1 MNPVAILEA
10 HAPKNALGREL
21 LLVHSEA
28 VAAYALKVADRVRDL
43 NPDFRFIEE
52 AALLH
57 DIGVSRTDAPGIGC
71 EGTEPYMAHG
81 LIGAKLLR
89 KMGYPRHGDVC
100 ERHIGVGLT
109 GTEIIRQKFPL
120 PPIDIVPVTL
130 EEQIIAY
137 VDNFFSKGSPAPD
150 TPNSFDS
157 VRNKIMTFGEQSL
170 STFDDWVIRFGR
182 IG

>member
-1 MNPVAILEA
+1 MNPAAILEA
-10 HAPKNALGREL
+10 HAPRNDLGRQL
-21 LLVHSEA
+21 LLAHSEA
-28 VAAYALKVADRVRDL
+28 VAMYALKVADRVRDL
-43 NPDFRFIEE
+43 NPDFIFIEE

-57 DIGVSRTDAPGIGC
+57 DIGVARTHAPGIGC

-109 GTEIIRQKFPL
+109 GADILRQQFPL
-120 PPIDIVPVTL
+120 PPVDIVPRTL

-137 VDNFFSKGSPAPD
+137 VDNFFSKGCPTPD
-150 TPNSFDS
+150 TPRSFDS
-157 VRNKIMTFGEQSL
+157 VRKKISTFGEQSL

-182 IG
+182 LD

>member
-10 HAPKNALGREL
+10 HAPRNDLGRQL
-21 LLVHSEA
+21 LLLHSEA

-57 DIGVSRTDAPGIGC
+57 DIGVSRTDAPDIGC
-71 EGTEPYMAHG
+71 EGTEPYIAHG

-109 GTEIIRQKFPL
+109 GAEIVRRQFPL

-130 EEQIIAY
+130 EEQIITY

-150 TPNSFDS
+150 KPGPFDA
-157 VRNKIMTFGEQSL
+157 VRKKISTFGEQSL
-170 STFDDWVIRFGR
+170 FTFDDWVIRFGR
-182 IG
+182 ID